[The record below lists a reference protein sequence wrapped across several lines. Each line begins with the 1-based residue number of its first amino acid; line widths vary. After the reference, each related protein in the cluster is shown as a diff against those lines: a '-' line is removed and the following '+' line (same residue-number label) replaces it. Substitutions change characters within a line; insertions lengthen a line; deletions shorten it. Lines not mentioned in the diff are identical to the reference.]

1 MGHSV
6 WEYLERLPTE
16 KLEEILLQK
25 DKLLPEIEEYIRYIL
40 VKRRYHDEK

>member
-16 KLEEILLQK
+16 KLEEILSQK
-25 DKLLPEIEEYIRYIL
+25 DTLLPEIAEYIRYIL
-40 VKRRYHDEK
+40 VKRRCHKEE